1 MKRSSCENGKGNYG
15 INSFNFLAFV
25 LLTYNVVANVNN
37 NLNNN
42 NNNKNDQNINAISQ
56 NSNNVATN
64 TNVGNQIGVTV
75 LPIPGKRAIDSLRQ
89 KVVKLKQCKVDI
101 IDNVAALLFN
111 HLMQLKTSLEHHS
124 QYCGSFQ
131 VCNKIKDITEELNF
145 EDAIS
150 MELEQ
155 QNQIPF
161 MKIVKCETLF
171 PECAF

>member
-89 KVVKLKQCKVDI
+89 NVVKLKKCKVDI
-101 IDNVAALLFN
+101 IDNAAALLFN
-111 HLMQLKTSLEHHS
+111 HLMQLKKSLDNSE
-124 QYCGSFQ
+124 YCRSYKI
-131 VCNKIKDITEELNF
+131 CNSIKQITEELNF

-150 MELEQ
+150 MGLQ
-155 QNQIPF
+155 KQNEIPF
-161 MKIVKCETLF
+161 LKIVKCETLF